1 MGRWLQQLHEEL
13 RNPDSSP
20 PTKSIKAPSVSFVS
34 DDLEDKAVKIADTQD
49 IQVLA
54 PAGSPSPAKRPTR
67 ASKSS
72 LDQDLSSPAS
82 QYPTRLLDG
91 ELFSLKGI
99 PISIK
104 RMQTPDA
111 ALGAMTIEI
120 HYGGKGASSHAGR
133 RVWYNDIPRHWPKA
147 IEVLDHYLNDRSNL
161 GVAFRDVP
169 SRKRNLQGR

>member
-1 MGRWLQQLHEEL
+1 MRRWRQQLHEEL
-13 RNPDSSP
+13 RNPDSTP

-49 IQVLA
+49 IQLA
-54 PAGSPSPAKRPTR
+54 PTGSPSPAQRPTR
-67 ASKSS
+67 ASKPS
-72 LDQDLSSPAS
+72 LHQDLSSPAS
-82 QYPTRLLDG
+82 HYPTQLLDG
-91 ELFSLKGI
+91 ESLSLKGI

-104 RMQTPDA
+104 RMQIPNAT
-111 ALGAMTIEI
+111 LGAMTIEI

-133 RVWYNDIPRHWPKA
+133 RVWYSDIPRHWPKA

>member
-13 RNPDSSP
+13 RCPDSTP

-49 IQVLA
+49 IQLA
-54 PAGSPSPAKRPTR
+54 PTGSPSPAQRPTR
-67 ASKSS
+67 ASKPS
-72 LDQDLSSPAS
+72 LHQDLSSPAS
-82 QYPTRLLDG
+82 HYPTQLLDG
-91 ELFSLKGI
+91 ESLSLKGI

-104 RMQTPDA
+104 RVQTPDA
-111 ALGAMTIEI
+111 TLGAMTIEI

-133 RVWYNDIPRHWPKA
+133 RVWYSDIPRHWPKA